1 MPKTSWF
8 RIRVGSSSLVP
19 SVLTQRYWNYIAR
32 CCVLRYKED
41 GDANGATE
49 GGAGVE
55 RGATRRIGALG
66 SAPKHRA
73 SAGLAGA
80 HHRVVRGGG
89 KQHRGRQPAWN
100 IPADRRPLA
109 FAVPAKRS

>member
-1 MPKTSWF
+1 MATASTTVRAIGPPM
-8 RIRVGSSSLVP
+8 SL
-19 SVLTQRYWNYIAR
+19 SRKSG
-32 CCVLRYKED
+32 KED

-89 KQHRGRQPAWN
+89 TQHRGRQPAWN

-109 FAVPAKRS
+109 LAVPAKRS